1 MRERGRACIV
11 VQQPRRVT
19 PEGHNDLLDVWRE
32 QIDQARRGQE
42 AGWSLAQ
49 GLAQESADAYE
60 GFLESVFFYYGEN
73 ARAAEKGT
81 REG

>member
-1 MRERGRACIV
+1 MV

-32 QIDQARRGQE
+32 QIDQARRVQE
-42 AGWSLAQ
+42 LGWSVAQ
-49 GLAQESADAYE
+49 GLAQESAAAYE
-60 GFLESVFFYYGEN
+60 GFLEPVFFYYGEN
-73 ARAAEKGT
+73 ARAVEKGT